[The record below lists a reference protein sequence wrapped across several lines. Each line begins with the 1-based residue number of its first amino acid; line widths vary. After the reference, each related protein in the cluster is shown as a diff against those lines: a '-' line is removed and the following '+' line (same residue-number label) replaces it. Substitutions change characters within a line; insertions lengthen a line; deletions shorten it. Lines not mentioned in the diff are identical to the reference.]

1 MPGSHS
7 LRCSFMGSAGFRKMK
22 ALEITAKLQTAT
34 MELVPNGPTTCT
46 RYVYKVRVIY
56 VSSDNLRCWPGTCS
70 SNMNMFF
77 IITLRDYFVHLPK
90 TCFGIQRIIL
100 KLGVGFLFRSLP
112 KPSLWNS
119 LSQSVKDSASLDPF
133 KSTLKKHLFLSA
145 YYGCCRILYYF
156 IMVLLFVNLNQF

>member
-1 MPGSHS
+1 MPRSHS

-34 MELVPNGPTTCT
+34 MELVPNGPTTYT
-46 RYVYKVRVIY
+46 RYVCKVRINY
-56 VSSDNLRCWPGTCS
+56 VLSDNLRCWPGTFS

-77 IITLRDYFVHLPK
+77 IITLREYFVHLPK

-100 KLGVGFLFRSLP
+100 KLGVGVLFRSLS

-133 KSTLKKHLFLSA
+133 KSRLKKHLFLSA
-145 YYGCCRILYYF
+145 YSGWF
-156 IMVLLFVNLNQF
+156 IFVWI

>member
-1 MPGSHS
+1 MPRSHS

-34 MELVPNGPTTCT
+34 MELVPNGPTTYT
-46 RYVYKVRVIY
+46 RYVCKVRINY
-56 VSSDNLRCWPGTCS
+56 VLSDNLRCWPGTCS

-100 KLGVGFLFRSLP
+100 KLGVGFFSGLCRSHRCGI
-112 KPSLWNS
+112 
-119 LSQSVKDSASLDPF
+119 LSPNLSKILHHLTLLKVDS
-133 KSTLKKHLFLSA
+133 KSIFSWVLTPDDLFLFEFS
-145 YYGCCRILYYF
+145 
-156 IMVLLFVNLNQF
+156 QF